1 MSGTLQTQG
10 FTQLVADQAAV
21 VQGNT
26 GRASLDLS
34 VGSCLLAILQAFASV
49 GLWLQGLILQ
59 VLAKARLATAVGAD
73 VDSFVNDYNM
83 TRLPAV
89 AATGQETFARYT
101 TTATALVPVGGQVQ
115 TQDGTQSYTVVAD
128 TTNAAYSASVGGYPL
143 AIGQASVVATVAA
156 NTAGAAGNAA
166 IGTVNTFASGMPGI
180 DTCSNAAA
188 FAGGADAETDA
199 AVKVRFVAYI
209 ASLARATVAAIG
221 YAITSVQQ
229 GLLYTLTECA
239 DPSGAEHDGFFFA
252 VVDDGTGYPPS
263 SLLTAAGNNINLYRA
278 AGIQFAVFPPS
289 VVTVTISFTVTAASG
304 YTLATVEAACQAA
317 VVNYTNGLSE
327 GQTLPW
333 SGLVQAAWG
342 ASAGVANITNMLLNG
357 GTGDLS
363 ATSLQV
369 FRTTT
374 SGVTVN

>member
-10 FTQLVADQAAV
+10 YTQLVAGQAAV

-26 GRASLDLS
+26 QRASLDLTP
-34 VGSCLLAILQAFASV
+34 GSCLLAILQAFASV

-59 VLAKARLATAVGAD
+59 VLAKARLSTATGAD
-73 VDSFVNDYNM
+73 VDSFVGDFNM
-83 TRLPAV
+83 TRLAAT
-89 AATGQETFARYT
+89 AATGQETFSRYT
-101 TTATALVPVGGQVQ
+101 TTATALVPVGGEVQ
-115 TQDGTQSYTVVAD
+115 TQDGTETYTVVAD
-128 TTNAAYSASVGGYPL
+128 TTNAAYSASAGGYPL
-143 AIGQASVVATVAA
+143 AIGQASVAATVAA

-166 IGTVNTFASGMPGI
+166 IGTVSVFASGMPGI
-180 DTCSNAAA
+180 DTCTNTAA

-199 AVKVRFVAYI
+199 AVKVRFVAYV

-229 GLLYTLTECA
+229 GLRYTLTECA

-252 VVDDGTGYPPS
+252 VVDDGTGSPPS

-289 VVTVTISFTVTAASG
+289 VVSVTVSFTVTAASG
-304 YTLATVEAACQAA
+304 YAHATVAAACQAA
-317 VVNYTNGLSE
+317 VVNYVNALSE
-327 GQTLPW
+327 GAALPW

-342 ASAGVANITNMLLNG
+342 ASAGVANVTGMLLNG
-357 GTGDLS
+357 GTADLT